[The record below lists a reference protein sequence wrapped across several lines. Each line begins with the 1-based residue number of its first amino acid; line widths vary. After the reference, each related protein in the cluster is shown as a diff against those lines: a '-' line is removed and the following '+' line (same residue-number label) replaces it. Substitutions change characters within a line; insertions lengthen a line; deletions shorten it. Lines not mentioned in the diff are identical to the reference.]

1 MSDERAGYSPG
12 MGRYLAS
19 LVALP
24 ALSGCSLIYNPG
36 NLPTPVMHDAAE
48 IDAYVADANPGLVQL
63 LDVGPAVLLEGQGVD
78 GARPAVLAL
87 VGHQFVG
94 PVTVELVLP
103 TSLPRTPAI
112 TVDNAAQQI
121 APGRDVVMVPVS
133 IAIDTMIGDT
143 MIPLSVKI
151 SQADGL
157 GGTASATLDNKV
169 QLHMLPE
176 LDAPQVDT
184 AVVASKLYSRV
195 KVTSPIAFTAGAGKS
210 PAIVRAVSKIEVGA
224 ITADANNATPGPGGF
239 AGGAATSEGGG
250 AGGGHAGTALTEG
263 GSGAGF
269 AQDGKPGAGGT
280 SGGPQ
285 IGDPLISAYTGA
297 DRLPN
302 YGSGGGGASAAGGG
316 GGGTVELSAGGD
328 LVIANVSANAGSGA
342 GGIAGAGGGAGGAI
356 VLRSGGTLSL
366 PSGAVVSV
374 AGGARGTGSGG
385 LTANGG
391 AGSEGRIRIDAAAM
405 ASAPTITAGA
415 LHAGASFDLAAPLAT
430 MNVTPSLVIH
440 GSAGDQFDARVLD
453 AAGAMTSISSV
464 EISGGQTGMATP
476 TLQAGYNRVC
486 VSPRN
491 TGTHPESTTC
501 IDLAY
506 LP

>member
-1 MSDERAGYSPG
+1 
-12 MGRYLAS
+12 MGQYLAF
-19 LVALP
+19 LIALP
-24 ALSGCSLIYNPG
+24 VLSGCSLIYNPN
-36 NLPTPVMHDAAE
+36 NLPTASTHDAAE
-48 IDAYVADANPGLVQL
+48 IDAYVADANPGLIQL
-63 LDVGPAVLLEGQGVD
+63 LEVGPAVLLEGQGVG
-78 GARPAVLAL
+78 GARPGVLAL

-94 PVTVELVLP
+94 PVTVELLP
-103 TSLPRTPAI
+103 PTNLPRTPAI
-112 TVDNAAQQI
+112 VVDNAAQQI

-143 MIPLSVKI
+143 LIPLTVKI
-151 SQADGL
+151 SQGDGS
-157 GGTASATLDNKV
+157 GGTASATLDGKL

-195 KVTSPIAFTAGAGKS
+195 KVAGAIAFTGGAGKS

-239 AGGAATSEGGG
+239 AGGPAGDEGGG
-250 AGGGHAGTALTEG
+250 AGRGHAGTNLIG

-269 AQDGKPGAGGT
+269 ALPGDPGGGGT
-280 SGGPQ
+280 LPGSS
-285 IGDPLISAYTGA
+285 IGDLLISMYTGPGT
-297 DRLPN
+297 LPN

-328 LVIANVSANAGSGA
+328 LVIANISAHGGGGA
-342 GGIAGAGGGAGGAI
+342 TGLVGAGGGSGGAI

-366 PSGAVVSV
+366 PGGAVLNA
-374 AGGARGTGSGG
+374 AGGARGNGT
-385 LTANGG
+385 LNVTANGG
-391 AGSEGRIRIDAAAM
+391 EGSEGRIRIDAAVMTAT
-405 ASAPTITAGA
+405 PTITAGV

-430 MNVTPSLVIH
+430 MNATPSLVIH
-440 GSAGDQFDARVLD
+440 GSSGDQFDARVFD
-453 AAGAMTSISSV
+453 ATGAMTSVSSV
-464 EISGGQTGMATP
+464 EIGGGQTGMATP

-486 VSPRN
+486 VSPKDA
-491 TGTHPESTTC
+491 GTHPESTTC